1 MFWHERIICFLS
13 FYCTDWLRADQIQI
27 ESKDL
32 TISNVSD
39 LKGQPQEDIT
49 QVRLHCFLY
58 LGGQINFWNLPWAPE
73 ALPDF
78 SILTSVLFPQLHQ
91 EVEILMK
98 QNKEILQTWYKFN
111 FKQTKL
117 HLMQIMYMSSWILDK
132 SLHLKNKQKFTDFK
146 F

>member
-1 MFWHERIICFLS
+1 MFESDSTSSDRIL
-13 FYCTDWLRADQIQI
+13 DQKK
-27 ESKDL
+27 EKTSKSEDL

-98 QNKEILQTWYKFN
+98 QNKEILQTSYKFN

-117 HLMQIMYMSSWILDK
+117 HLMQIMYTSSWILDK
-132 SLHLKNKQKFTDFK
+132 SLQLKQTKILKF
-146 F
+146 